1 MGERY
6 LTIDQVVRELET
18 SVEAIE
24 EQIRRGRIKT
34 TVKRNLSFLS
44 DREVYKLKFVFY
56 LERKCQL
63 SSEQIDTVLETVSP
77 PYHSWQEQLAAV
89 VD

>member
-18 SVEAIE
+18 SAEAIE
-24 EQIRRGRIKT
+24 DQIRRGRINT
-34 TVKRNLSFLS
+34 TVKRNLRFLS
-44 DREVYKLKFVFY
+44 DHEVYKLKFIFY
-56 LERKCQL
+56 LDRKCQL

-77 PYHSWQEQLAAV
+77 PYHTWQEQLAAV
-89 VD
+89 VE